1 MECQTV
7 SSASRFGSDR
17 NVPSYSLFSLVGR
30 KRDFTKLKFPRDQM
44 VKTGSKRSTNGI
56 SPGDGRIKTVAGLIG
71 EERAQRK

>member
-17 NVPSYSLFSLVGR
+17 NVTSYSLFSLVGR

-44 VKTGSKRSTNGI
+44 VKTAAPTESLPMMG
-56 SPGDGRIKTVAGLIG
+56 GLKQSRG
-71 EERAQRK
+71 